1 MANGIDLR
9 VKETQVEVEALIQ
22 TLKGVS
28 TEIINISNA
37 SKTISQNLKNVRK
50 PSDLVQSNAEVEKQ
64 LASLQKKLEAHEKT
78 IQALKEKRQQQDTQ
92 QAIREETLLNK
103 KLKNDQL
110 KLKSEQEA
118 SDKIIKQREKEFKEF
133 EKEYNKYIA
142 DLKKKEQEEKRA
154 GKEAENQ
161 SKRNEARIKSE
172 QKAREAQVKKE
183 SDLRERLSALK
194 KKEEADVKRL
204 EKEQAKL
211 NSIYEQTNTKLTQ
224 VQQEYR
230 DLAVQK
236 ELNNKL
242 TLQEETRMS
251 ALLVEMQAYNKVLI
265 KVDEDMGKHTRKVG
279 HYERS
284 WNGLGNSINQLTR
297 EAPAFAVSMSTGFL
311 ALSNNIPI
319 LADEI
324 RQLTDRNKEL
334 IAQGKPTQSVFKA
347 IAGSLFSW
355 MTLLSVGVTLL
366 TLYGDEMVD
375 FISKIAK
382 GDDILKDTIKIQ
394 KEINFARN
402 EGIKNSIKQR
412 VATDEQILMIKNENI
427 ALSDRIKIGEELI
440 NQYPKIFKNVTA
452 YELATKKEVDAVKI
466 LDKALQAD
474 EQIKAILDKQEA
486 RRTKLYEENV
496 VKRVENNKKLLS
508 DLEKTAKKQAELA
521 KGDTGALTFTPAGTI
536 DTRTE
541 RQKAYAQTINR
552 INALTIEQTNLQNML
567 TNAVNEQKL
576 ETKDITELQR
586 LSVLLKDEEIKKE
599 ERLIDLIDEKLSL
612 YDLTVNQLEFGRDFF
627 KQQADDEA
635 LSFEKRTEAREKYF
649 KYAKDLADTKLA
661 EDLRLLEIYAKEEKQ
676 KINDSTENDKKKKLA
691 QSKLDKDVDYK
702 RQLANKE
709 HEQGLYDINIQMER
723 LNANASEL
731 KSITDQEII
740 LIDETQI
747 QLQKQLNAL
756 LETLPQDRNKVWSQ
770 EVNRIQSM
778 IKANDTVQKQLIEL
792 RDIRVEMKFLDNAG
806 NANSEKYIELKKKEK
821 EIEKAIEISKGNQ
834 LEEATKLLEVQE
846 ATLRNYFNQFSG
858 EFLSNSGFGSLSI
871 FTQMEVNEKSV
882 WTNLIESAK
891 AGKKEYAVIFNQ
903 IGEIAQDTFKFM
915 DMLNEQKYQSDL
927 RNLDLMQ
934 QNAMTFA
941 TTEEQK
947 AEINRQIEAE
957 KRELNIKRAKQQR
970 DMARF
975 NIITDLAQSL
985 ISVWVKPGYPTAI
998 ALSALLAGVGA
1009 AQLSAVNNAPLP
1021 AFKDGVRNFEGGMA
1035 IVGDGGVSEIIRTKN
1050 GDLFKTPNTD
1060 TLVNLPK
1067 GADVFKSEKD
1077 YILNNGMNIEN
1088 NQKINALNAEQ
1099 MDGIMMKYFNNI
1111 TVNETTF
1118 DKNGFNMA
1126 IVRNGQRQ
1134 KFMNN
1139 RQSYKGTKFN

>member
-9 VKETQVEVEALIQ
+9 VKETQQEVEGLIIS
-22 TLKGVS
+22 LKGVS
-28 TEIINISNA
+28 TEIVNISNA

-50 PSDLVQSNAEVEKQ
+50 PSDFVQSNAEVEKQ

-78 IQALKEKRQQQDTQ
+78 IDALR
-92 QAIREETLLNK
+92 K
-103 KLKNDQL
+103 KSVKNAENES
-110 KLKSEQEA
+110 KAKIKS
-118 SDKIIKQREKEFKEF
+118 I
-133 EKEYNKYIA
+133 
-142 DLKKKEQEEKRA
+142 
-154 GKEAENQ
+154 EAE
-161 SKRNEARIKSE
+161 K
-172 QKAREAQVKKE
+172 KAREAQVKKE
-183 SDLRERLSALK
+183 SDLRERLSALR
-194 KKEEADVKRL
+194 KKEESDVKRL

-236 ELNNKL
+236 ELNNNL

-251 ALLVEMQAYNKVLI
+251 SLLVEMQAYDKVLK
-265 KVDEDMGKHTRKVG
+265 KVDADMGVHRRNVG
-279 HYERS
+279 NYASS
-284 WNGLGNSINQLTR
+284 WNGLSNSINQLTR
-297 EAPAFAVSMSTGFL
+297 EAPAFAVNMSTGFL

-324 RQLTDRNKEL
+324 RQLTDKNKEL

-382 GDDILKDTIKIQ
+382 GNDILKDTIKIQ

-402 EGIKNSIKQR
+402 EGVKNSIKQR

-567 TNAVNEQKL
+567 TNAVNEQQL
-576 ETKDITELQR
+576 ETKDIIELQR
-586 LSVLLKDEEIKKE
+586 LSILLKDEEIKKE

-740 LIDETQI
+740 LIDENQI

-846 ATLRNYFNQFSG
+846 GNLRNYFNQFSG

-871 FTQMEVNEKSV
+871 FTQMEANGKSV
-882 WTNLIESAK
+882 WANLIESAK

-927 RNLDLMQ
+927 RNLELMQ
-934 QNAMTFA
+934 QNALVFA

-947 AEINRQIEAE
+947 KEVNRQAEAE
-957 KRELNIKRAKQQR
+957 KKALNIKRAKQQKE
-970 DMARF
+970 MATF
-975 NIITDLAQSL
+975 NIITDTAQAIISLFAQYPWITALAFSAVL
-985 ISVWVKPGYPTAI
+985 GGIS
-998 ALSALLAGVGA
+998 A
-1009 AQLSAVNNAPLP
+1009 AQLSAVNNADIP
-1021 AFKDGVRNFEGGMA
+1021 AFKDGVRNFDGGMA

-1050 GDLFKTPNTD
+1050 GDLFKTPSTD

-1099 MDGIMMKYFNNI
+1099 MDGIMMKYFSKIQINQTSI
-1111 TVNETTF
+1111 
-1118 DKNGFNMA
+1118 DKNGLKNYV
-1126 IVRNGQRQ
+1126 INQNSKEKIRNSRVNFRG
-1134 KFMNN
+1134 F
-1139 RQSYKGTKFN
+1139 SV